1 MASAGRTT
9 AMNRMSTAGSI
20 NSGRMPSAARSRS
33 SAGLSDGAIRLI
45 RAIIIAVVALF
56 VLVSM
61 SAYAATLQYEN
72 NSLQKENAY
81 IQAEIDSL
89 DNQIVEETKVTKIE
103 KTATQKYGM
112 VYPTSENCI
121 TISNDKPTTDSL
133 AATIKSEA
141 YNN

>member
-20 NSGRMPSAARSRS
+20 NSGRMPSAARRRS

>member
-1 MASAGRTT
+1 MASASRTT
-9 AMNRMSTAGSI
+9 TMSRMSTAGSI
-20 NSGRMPSAARSRS
+20 NTGRVSSTARRRT
-33 SAGLSDGAIRLI
+33 SAGLSSSAIRLI
-45 RAIIIAVVALF
+45 RAIVVTVLVLF
-56 VLVSM
+56 VLVSL